1 MLLQLQRQWY
11 YYCKQQVSFLEEQY
25 YSFKGKSAKLH
36 LSEKWR
42 FLKHRA
48 DLHLIYPFIFPYTY
62 ICDPFL
68 STTWGLSQCV
78 AMLCSKNKT
87 RWKHLFED
95 YFSATFLPNL
105 LSLCLNHVF
114 WLMQSRKKN
123 RRPFPLLSFK
133 NGKTASS
140 FSRNWRVQ
148 MRFSCFSIY
157 GTLTFVIWCMSTLV
171 GLTVY
176 VCLPYD
182 LDPLSFKSDVM
193 CPEKKT
199 IEDCQNKSRP
209 PWWYA

>member
-1 MLLQLQRQWY
+1 MTFFKAQSRSASHISFYFPVYIHMWPLPLDDLRPFSVRRNVLFQ
-11 YYCKQQVSFLEEQY
+11 KQ
-25 YSFKGKSAKLH
+25 
-36 LSEKWR
+36 
-42 FLKHRA
+42 
-48 DLHLIYPFIFPYTY
+48 
-62 ICDPFL
+62 
-68 STTWGLSQCV
+68 
-78 AMLCSKNKT
+78 T